1 MKILTLSLLLLSG
14 TCLADTSVSIYYQ
27 GRIQDPVTLSEGAR
41 LDALLRNKQLPSPI
55 YWRSAQITTPARQ
68 HEFEL
73 KQAAVIRELES
84 LASTWRSEGEAQR
97 ASSADRLAHQLEGIT
112 VTGRLSVI
120 VDPDNAQRSPR
131 DNPRLEGNYRL
142 FVAARQP
149 QVAMF
154 GLMEAL
160 PTLPLI
166 PGAGVDEY
174 WKRDALLEGADSAH
188 LLLIQPTGDIEMVP
202 VAVWNKLHREPMA
215 GAALLV
221 GFDPDLLPSSFT
233 GINQRI
239 AEIIANRVPH

>member
-1 MKILTLSLLLLSG
+1 MKKLTLSLLLLSG

-27 GRIQDPVTLSEGAR
+27 GRPQDPITLSEGAR
-41 LDALLRNKQLPSPI
+41 LDALLRNKLLPSPI

-68 HEFEL
+68 REFEL
-73 KQAAVIRELES
+73 KQAAVIRELDS
-84 LASTWRSEGEAQR
+84 LASIWRSEGEARR
-97 ASSADRLAHQLEGIT
+97 ASSAARLAHQLEGIT
-112 VTGRLSVI
+112 VTGRLPVI
-120 VDPDNAQRSPR
+120 VDPDNAQRTPQ

-160 PTLPLI
+160 PTLPLK